1 MIILQIVCRLKC
13 MLLGARIKCCL
24 CKYQLG
30 DFGML
35 CLPRQNFN
43 MTIASLDYDRL

>member
-1 MIILQIVCRLKC
+1 MYVVV
-13 MLLGARIKCCL
+13 GALESGVNINF
-24 CKYQLG
+24 G